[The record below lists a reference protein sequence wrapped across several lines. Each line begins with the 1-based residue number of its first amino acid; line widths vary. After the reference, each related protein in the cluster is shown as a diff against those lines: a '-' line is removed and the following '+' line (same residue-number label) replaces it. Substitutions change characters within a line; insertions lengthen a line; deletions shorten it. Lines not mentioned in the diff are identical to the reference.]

1 MAAEEPSMVC
11 GRTGALMTAT
21 LVTGGVDGGAYRDP
35 PPKFTFT
42 DTRLNNGLRL
52 IVAAAPILHK
62 KIEDVRE
69 AGATAGGQPATDGLY
84 LARYCQRM
92 ERCGDGC

>member
-21 LVTGGVDGGAYRDP
+21 LVTGGVDGVAYRDP

-42 DTRLNNGLRL
+42 DTRLNSGLRL
-52 IVAAAPILHK
+52 IVAAAPHRGRRGGNATVQVGELLVGNVDVK
-62 KIEDVRE
+62 RTDVR
-69 AGATAGGQPATDGLY
+69 
-84 LARYCQRM
+84 
-92 ERCGDGC
+92 GDLDRQ

>member
-21 LVTGGVDGGAYRDP
+21 RVTGGVDGVAYRDP

-42 DTRLNNGLRL
+42 DTG
-52 IVAAAPILHK
+52 
-62 KIEDVRE
+62 
-69 AGATAGGQPATDGLY
+69 
-84 LARYCQRM
+84 
-92 ERCGDGC
+92 